1 MRIRIPSAVLA
12 AFAAIASHTAA
23 SGGDVPSYTAPT
35 APATSAPETLTA
47 RDVISLLFKTAPG
60 EAPDLSKRELA
71 NLDLAELD
79 FKQANLSES
88 NLYGADLSR
97 TNLSG
102 ANLRGARLDRAKMTS
117 ANFTGADLTDAR
129 ILRPTIFTTLDPV
142 IAEAPR
148 FTGARLVRVRSD
160 GWLDGTDFSG
170 ADLTGAVFGG
180 GHAHEQTLFSPT
192 SLISA
197 NFTGAILKEA
207 KFPSAHLKYARFVDS
222 DLSGAN
228 LRGAHLLGADFTRA
242 NLAGADL
249 TGANLD
255 GADLRTA
262 RGLDKVIGLKDALN
276 VDQARLAGSR

>member
-1 MRIRIPSAVLA
+1 MRILISSALVA
-12 AFAAIASHTAA
+12 AFAAIAAQSAT
-23 SGGDVPSYTAPT
+23 GGDVKSYTAPE
-35 APATSAPETLTA
+35 ARASAPGPLAA
-47 RDVISLLFKTAPG
+47 RDVIARLFKAAPG
-60 EAPDLSKRELA
+60 TAPDLSGLELA

-79 FKQANLSES
+79 FKQANLSGS

-97 TNLSG
+97 
-102 ANLRGARLDRAKMTS
+102 ANLAGAKLVGARLDRAKVTS
-117 ANFTGADLTDAR
+117 ADFTGADLTDAR

-142 IAEAPR
+142 KAEALR

-207 KFPSAHLKYARFVDS
+207 KFPSAHLKYARFVDA
-222 DLSGAN
+222 DLTGAN

-242 NLAGADL
+242 NLSGADV

-276 VDQARLAGSR
+276 VDTARVAGGR